1 MMNNKCRSLFRRA
14 AFLAIVATAVAGC
27 DSGSSNEPVQLGRV
41 TVTVKDDANTPL
53 SGILVNLYASGN
65 TATPWAATTTGA
77 NGSAEFSADA
87 GGVKAQSYIA
97 RVMTLTNYNFATGE
111 TNNKPVT
118 VVAGQT
124 ANVTFTLTK
133 KVAGQT

>member
-1 MMNNKCRSLFRRA
+1 MNNRCRSFLKRA
-14 AFLAIVATAVAGC
+14 ALLAIVATAIGGC
-27 DSGSSNEPVQLGRV
+27 SSGSSSEPDQIGRV

-53 SGILVNLYASGN
+53 SGILVNLYVSGS

-77 NGSAEFSADA
+77 NGTGEFSPDA

-97 RVMTLTNYNFATGE
+97 RVMTLTNYNLATGE

-118 VVAGQT
+118 VVVGQT
-124 ANVTFTLTK
+124 ATVTFTLTK
-133 KVAGQT
+133 RVVGQT

>member
-1 MMNNKCRSLFRRA
+1 MHNNRRSVLKRA
-14 AFLAIVATAVAGC
+14 VCLVIAVAAVAGC
-27 DSGSSNEPVQLGRV
+27 SSGSSNEPDQLGRV
-41 TVTVKDDANTPL
+41 IVTVKDDANTPL

-65 TATPWAATTTGA
+65 TSSPWAATTTGA

-97 RVMTLTNYNFATGE
+97 RVMSLTAYNLATGE

-118 VVAGQT
+118 VTVGQT
-124 ANVTFTLTK
+124 ATVSFTLTK
-133 KVAGQT
+133 RVIGQT